1 MKYLFLRYFFII
13 KGGKMNKVFKQS
25 KERKKLQEMIKSKIK
40 VDGVIYDF
48 KDMIENEYVSDF
60 PVYSHRMRNTVAKG
74 VELFDAFIVECDK
87 NLYTMETNVELYLNE
102 KYNELVKKNEDLRNE
117 HNKFTQNKNEEYK
130 RTVAFWEI
138 KFAEFGVECQNK
150 FNQGKADYENFTR
163 TKKSEYDTYIASKK
177 QDYDTY
183 TKNKKQDYETF
194 VSNKKQEYE
203 NKKQEYEDYI
213 NQTANPKITEITD
226 RINRFDELKKG
237 VYASY
242 PDVYLLTIDAWIR
255 LGNFTFTELIKK
267 IDPDDANAVMPI
279 IYWQTEK
286 IKNAILGGN
295 QEEMVN
301 AIKLC
306 KNYFRANAK
315 KYTDTTP
322 LKGKFLITE
331 IEEGNKMLHA
341 HNNNF
346 FLNYNIIQPVGNYYE
361 PVIAGKKYP
370 LRPNNCDF
378 TFENLPGYWREVGN
392 TEGKYFCYF
401 DLENWE

>member
-1 MKYLFLRYFFII
+1 
-13 KGGKMNKVFKQS
+13 MNKVFKQS
-25 KERKKLQEMIKSKIK
+25 KEREKLHEMIKSKIK
-40 VDGVIYDF
+40 VDGVLYDF

-102 KYNELVKKNEDLRNE
+102 KYNELVKKNEDLRRNYNTDVNNWK
-117 HNKFTQNKNEEYK
+117 NKFK
-130 RTVAFWEI
+130 
-138 KFAEFGVECQNK
+138 EFNNECQNK
-150 FNQGKADYENFTR
+150 FNQGKADYDTYIK
-163 TKKSEYDTYIASKK
+163 TKKADYDSYIASKK
-177 QDYDTY
+177 QDYENY
-183 TKNKKQDYETF
+183 TTNKKRDYETF
-194 VSNKKQEYE
+194 ISNKKQEYD

-242 PDVYLLTIDAWIR
+242 PDVYLLTMDAWIR

-279 IYWQTEK
+279 IYHQTEK

-306 KNYFRANAK
+306 KNYFKANGK
-315 KYTDTTP
+315 KYTDKAA

-331 IEEGNKMLHA
+331 IEGGNKMLHA

-346 FLNYNIIQPVGNYYE
+346 FLNYNIIHPVGNYYE